1 MGGSRVEEDERAVL
15 DVGSSPSAA
24 EVCVCLESAVLAAAV
39 GSAGWEDIVGELRV
53 DHIAALHSVH
63 RSVEAEAGTAVLAAL
78 AALAQATVGVD
89 ERDLVVGRA
98 AVVAGPEGMARDVG
112 MEGHCILRWEVG
124 AAGTAAAEA
133 GLGVGSAKRRSVV
146 MRRV

>member
-39 GSAGWEDIVGELRV
+39 GSAGWEDIVGELQV

-78 AALAQATVGVD
+78 AQATVGVD
-89 ERDLVVGRA
+89 ERDLVVGWA
-98 AVVAGPEGMARDVG
+98 AVVAGPEEMARDVG
-112 MEGHCILRWEVG
+112 MEGHCILHWEVG

>member
-1 MGGSRVEEDERAVL
+1 MGGLRVEEGERAVL
-15 DVGSSPSAA
+15 DVGSSPFAA

-39 GSAGWEDIVGELRV
+39 GSAGWEDIVGELQV

-78 AALAQATVGVD
+78 AQATVGVD
-89 ERDLVVGRA
+89 ERDLVVGWA
-98 AVVAGPEGMARDVG
+98 AVLAGPEEMARDVG
-112 MEGHCILRWEVG
+112 TEGHCILRWEVG
-124 AAGTAAAEA
+124 VAGTAAAEA

>member
-1 MGGSRVEEDERAVL
+1 MRVEEGERAVL
-15 DVGSSPSAA
+15 DVGSSPFAA

-39 GSAGWEDIVGELRV
+39 GSAGWEDIVGELPV
-53 DHIAALHSVH
+53 DYIAALHSVH

-78 AALAQATVGVD
+78 AQATVGVD
-89 ERDLVVGRA
+89 ERDLVVGWA
-98 AVVAGPEGMARDVG
+98 AVVAGPEEMARDVG
-112 MEGHCILRWEVG
+112 MEGHCILHWEVG